1 MSTYTQQNASQK
13 ATDEYLRMRV
23 MTATPQELRLMLLD
37 GSIRF
42 ATQGKAA
49 IASGD
54 VEGAVSGISQ
64 CRAIVS
70 ELLTTIRDQ
79 PDPELA
85 DQVRS
90 VYAFLYRELM
100 ALGIERDTM
109 RLDKVIEVLEY
120 ERQTWVLLMDKLA
133 SGRNSDSTRL
143 AASPDAEAPN
153 AVPTGGTGL
162 SFEA

>member
-42 ATQGKAA
+42 ATQGKTA

-133 SGRNSDSTRL
+133 SERNSDSTRL
-143 AASPDAEAPN
+143 AASPDAEALN
-153 AVPTGGTGL
+153 AVPAGGTGL

>member
-1 MSTYTQQNASQK
+1 MSTNTQQQISQK
-13 ATDEYLRMRV
+13 ASDEYLRVRV
-23 MTATPQELRLMLLD
+23 MTASPQELRLMLLD

-49 IASGD
+49 IAGGD

-70 ELLTTIRDQ
+70 ELLTTIRDE

-100 ALGIERDTM
+100 ALGVERDSG
-109 RLDKVIEVLEY
+109 RLDKVIEMLEY
-120 ERQTWVLLMDKLA
+120 ERQTWVLLMDKLTSERT
-133 SGRNSDSTRL
+133 SGALQEENSDSESQF
-143 AASPDAEAPN
+143 ADQSN
-153 AVPTGGTGL
+153 GSSL